1 MNEGAQVT
9 RAVSSLPVP
18 SGLIGYPATALA
30 RHADPTPILSTYTR
44 KSRAGPIQA
53 VWRRIGLL
61 NMHS

>member
-30 RHADPTPILSTYTR
+30 RHADPTPID
-44 KSRAGPIQA
+44 
-53 VWRRIGLL
+53 GLA
-61 NMHS
+61 MWI